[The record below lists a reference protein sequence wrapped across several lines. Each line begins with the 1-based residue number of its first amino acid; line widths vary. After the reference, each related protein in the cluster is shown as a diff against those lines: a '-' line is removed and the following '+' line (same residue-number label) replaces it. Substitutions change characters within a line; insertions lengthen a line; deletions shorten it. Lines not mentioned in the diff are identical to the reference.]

1 MNIAIVIPTY
11 NEKETLPS
19 LIENLFEKIKPVVD
33 ELHIVI
39 VDDSSPDGTTDIARS
54 MGEKFQK
61 ISVIQRPTKTGLGS
75 AYKDGFSYV
84 LHNLDSNLVVQMDA
98 DHSHD
103 PSEIIIMID
112 KISDYDFVIASR
124 HVSGSSI
131 IGWGSGR
138 QIIHSIAG
146 AIAKISAKINIED
159 STSGFRMFKRETLEK
174 IEFDKIESDGF
185 AFQIEV
191 LYQLKQNGHRG
202 LELPT
207 RFVNRTKGKSKM
219 GTSEMIQFIKMCFS
233 YIGKK

>member
-1 MNIAIVIPTY
+1 
-11 NEKETLPS
+11 
-19 LIENLFEKIKPVVD
+19 
-33 ELHIVI
+33 
-39 VDDSSPDGTTDIARS
+39 
-54 MGEKFQK
+54 
-61 ISVIQRPTKTGLGS
+61 
-75 AYKDGFSYV
+75 
-84 LHNLDSNLVVQMDA
+84 MDA

-103 PSEIIIMID
+103 PSEISIMID

-124 HVSGSSI
+124 HVPGSSI

-138 QIIHSIAG
+138 RITHSVAG

-174 IEFDKIESDGF
+174 IDFDKIKSDGF

-191 LYQLKQNGHRG
+191 LYQLKQNGLRG

-219 GTSEMIQFIKMCFS
+219 GMSEMTQFIKMCFS